1 MRPDVSELREFYD
14 SRLGRV
20 VRRLINRHIRSLWPN
35 LSNYRVLGLGY
46 ATPYLAP
53 FLDQSER
60 VFAFMSARQG
70 VTHWPAHDKSWGG
83 LTVLT
88 SELQLPLDDNS
99 VDRILMVHGLENS
112 EQSRPLMREVWRVL
126 AAGGRLLIIAP
137 NRTGIWSRTERTPFG
152 HGQPYSQGQLARLL
166 RDNMFQPTQR
176 AHALYF
182 PPLESHMLLQTAG
195 LWERLGPSLSKALAG
210 IHLMEA
216 DKQIYAATLAGTRGE
231 NVRIPA
237 VVTPLRRAASASLA
251 SSRRQLMARG

>member
-1 MRPDVSELREFYD
+1 MRPDISELREFYD

-20 VRRLINRHIRSLWPN
+20 VRRRVNRQIQLLWPN
-35 LSNYRVLGLGY
+35 VSAYRVLGLGY

-53 FLDQSER
+53 FIAQAER
-60 VFAFMSARQG
+60 VFAFMPARQG
-70 VTHWPAHDKSWGG
+70 VTHWPAHGNGKGG
-83 LTVLT
+83 LTALT
-88 SELQLPLDDNS
+88 DEHQLPLDDNA
-99 VDRILMVHGLENS
+99 VDRILLIHGLENS
-112 EQSRPLMREVWRVL
+112 EQSRPLMREIWRVL

-182 PPLESHMLLQTAG
+182 PPLESHMLLKTAG
-195 LWERLGPSLSKALAG
+195 LWERLGPRLSKALAG

-216 DKQIYAATLAGTRGE
+216 DKQIYAATLAETRSKKT
-231 NVRIPA
+231 RIPA
-237 VVTPLRRAASASLA
+237 VVTPLRRGTSASLT
-251 SSRRQLMARG
+251 SSRCHLEPRR